1 LSNCFCRSLLL
12 IASAAPAQ
20 TFIVDAA
27 NGPGTNFTSIVA
39 AVAAVPDGATL
50 IVRPGTYS
58 SFSIVT
64 KGLTIL
70 GDTGVQAGGA
80 SVRLTQPQQAV
91 VLRGLTFDGHG
102 VFGQYEVVI
111 VDGCSGPVLI
121 EDCNYFLSVYY
132 GGNYPYSI
140 SISSSAQVMLRR
152 GSWINCLL
160 GSSNVVIEEANISGQ
175 DGSSQPFQV
184 RPSRTAIGIGGGAVQ
199 IAGGTLRGG
208 AGWFGLSDSPAI
220 DMFGGTLRLLASTTL
235 IAGTDPVA
243 LAPPVA
249 AITGSG
255 TVRIDPQV
263 VLQTSVVPPIAST
276 IGVQTL
282 SMPSLRST
290 SAPLGGAITA
300 SALGPV
306 GDLAILVLGLTGPP
320 VSVPGIADT
329 IWLDP
334 SLYLFAAVGSPQ
346 VGVPV
351 TGSVA
356 VPSQPAY
363 LGFPVGWQSISYN
376 VASGLQASNPSWAL
390 VR

>member
-1 LSNCFCRSLLL
+1 LSNYFCRSLLL
-12 IASAAPAQ
+12 MASAAPAQ

-27 NGPGTNFTSIVA
+27 NGPGTNFTSIAA

-58 SFSIVT
+58 SFAIVG

-80 SVRLTQPQQAV
+80 TVRLTQPQQAV
-91 VLRGLTFDGHG
+91 VLRGLIFDGHG
-102 VFGQYEVVI
+102 ALGQYEVVI

-121 EDCNYFLSVYY
+121 EDCNYFLSVYW
-132 GGNYPYSI
+132 GGDLPYSI
-140 SISSSAQVMLRR
+140 SIGNSAQVMLRR
-152 GSWINCLL
+152 GSWINCTV

-175 DGSSQPFQV
+175 DASGQTWTLRIS
-184 RPSRTAIGIGGGAVQ
+184 RPAMRVSGTVQ
-199 IAGGTLRGG
+199 IAGGTVRGG
-208 AGWFGLSDSPAI
+208 AGWFGMSPSPAI
-220 DMFGGTLRLLASTTL
+220 DMFGGTLRLLASTTV
-235 IAGTDPVA
+235 IAGTDPFG

-263 VLQTSVVPPIAST
+263 VLQTSVVPPIVST
-276 IGVQTL
+276 IAVQTL
-282 SMPSLRST
+282 PMPSLRST

-334 SLYLFAAVGSPQ
+334 TLYLFAAVGSPQ

-356 VPSQPAY
+356 VPSLPAF
-363 LGFPVGWQSISYN
+363 LGFRVGWQSISHN
-376 VASGLQASNPSWAL
+376 VATGLQASNPSWAL